1 MMKIYGRYTWLG
13 LLFVLAF
20 SNAQAQEVLVYD
32 ANTDDHVAQTAC
44 TNLGYTCTV
53 ANETDFDTLLN
64 GAAWDLVIMD
74 LPSTDPDGPWQTS
87 LTTYIDGGGLA
98 IQTGWSSSHF
108 STLAAVF
115 EVSIAGSH
123 DAVQFYQWDG
133 HSLFSSPNPVPANV
147 TVVDDSWGTN
157 GFFFTIDALGSAVAA
172 AGFTASPT
180 ADQAASVIGN
190 GGRTIF
196 NGFLFDDFYP
206 ADTDASGK
214 DDIVEYVENQMAS
227 LLGGAIGGAPTPQ
240 TGPVVPVP
248 AIGPIGLLLM
258 TLMLGLMAYF
268 RIQRKS

>member
-1 MMKIYGRYTWLG
+1 MKICGRYTWLG

-32 ANTDDHVAQTAC
+32 TTDEDHVAQTAC

-53 ANETDFDTLLN
+53 ANSTDFDALLN

-98 IQTGWSSSHF
+98 IQTGWDSGDF

-115 EVSIAGSH
+115 EVSISGSH

-133 HSLFSSPNPVPANV
+133 HPLFSSPNTVPANV
-147 TVVDDSWGTN
+147 TVVDDVWGTN
-157 GFFFTIDALGSAVAA
+157 GFFFTIDAMGGAVAA

-206 ADTDASGK
+206 ADNDLSGK
-214 DDIVEYVENQMAS
+214 DDIVEYVENQMV
-227 LLGGAIGGAPTPQ
+227 LLIDGAGG
-240 TGPVVPVP
+240 GPAVTIPVP
-248 AIGPIGLLLM
+248 ATGPIGLLLM
-258 TLMLGLMAYF
+258 ALMLGLMAYF

>member
-1 MMKIYGRYTWLG
+1 MKICGRYTWLG
-13 LLFVLAF
+13 LLFVFAF

-32 ANTDDHVAQTAC
+32 HNTDDNVAQTAC

-64 GAAWDLVIMD
+64 GSVWDLVIMD
-74 LPSTDPDGPWQTS
+74 LPSTGPAGPWQTS

-98 IQTGWSSSHF
+98 IQTGWSTSHF

-133 HSLFSSPNPVPANV
+133 HPRFSSPNPVPANV
-147 TVVDDSWGTN
+147 TVVYYSWGTN

-206 ADTDASGK
+206 ADNDTSGK
-214 DDIVEYVENQMAS
+214 DDIVEYVENQMV
-227 LLGGAIGGAPTPQ
+227 LLIDGPGAGG
-240 TGPVVPVP
+240 GPAVTIPVP
-248 AIGPIGLLLM
+248 ATGPIGLLLM
-258 TLMLGLMAYF
+258 ALMLGLMAYF